1 MAIIIIAFAISMLGL
16 ASGSV
21 FYKMGAERQAD
32 PKSSPALL
40 CFFYFLIATIG
51 YTVAV
56 PISGQSF
63 TPSLSTLLTALGAGI
78 SFAVAAYVYILSL
91 KCGPFTISAVLLN
104 FSNFAPILYCMLFPG
119 DMIGLVTLCGI
130 ILMAISV
137 YVLTSRNK
145 SDGEAQI
152 NKKWIIT
159 ITLTFITN
167 SIISY
172 MIRLQEHFA
181 KKNAVD
187 ESVIFYV
194 YLFGSAAIISLIIF
208 AVTGGF
214 KVKQNACRLLVPS
227 VGLALTI
234 SANVFPQTIL
244 YQRAVPVSV
253 QSPIINGGAILLA
266 ALFGRI
272 FFKDKL
278 SLKAWIAIGLGIVA
292 IVLLSI

>member
-1 MAIIIIAFAISMLGL
+1 MAIVIIAFIISMLGL

-40 CFFYFLIATIG
+40 CFFYFLIAAIG
-51 YTVAV
+51 YVVAGF
-56 PISGQSF
+56 ITNISF
-63 TPSLSTLLTALGAGI
+63 TATLPTLITALIGGVCFSA
-78 SFAVAAYVYILSL
+78 AAYLYILSL
-91 KCGPFTISAVLLN
+91 KSGPFTISAVLLN
-104 FSNFAPILYCMLFPG
+104 FSNFAPILYCLIFPG
-119 DMIGLVTLCGI
+119 DMIGLVTLSGI

-145 SDGEAQI
+145 GEGETGV
-152 NKKWIIT
+152 NKKWILY

-172 MIRLQEHFA
+172 CIRLQEHFA
-181 KKNAVD
+181 VKN

-194 YLFGSAAIISLIIF
+194 ILFGSAAIISLIIF
-208 AVTGGF
+208 LAMGGA
-214 KVKQNACRLLVPS
+214 KIKQNSVRLLPPAI
-227 VGLALTI
+227 GLALTI

-244 YQRAVPVSV
+244 YQHSVPAAV

-278 SLKAWIAIGLGIVA
+278 SLKAWIAIIIGIVA
-292 IVLLSI
+292 IVLLGI

>member
-1 MAIIIIAFAISMLGL
+1 MAIVIAFIISMLGL

-21 FYKMGAERQAD
+21 FYKMGAERQTD

-40 CFFYFLIATIG
+40 CFFYFCIATIG
-51 YTVAV
+51 YAVAV
-56 PISGQSF
+56 PISGQEF
-63 TPSLSTLLTALGAGI
+63 VPSLPTILTALGGGI
-78 SFAVAAYVYILSL
+78 SFSIAAYVYILSL

-104 FSNFAPILYCMLFPG
+104 FSNFAPIVYCMLFPG
-119 DMIGLVTLCGI
+119 DMIGLITLSGI

-145 SDGEAQI
+145 SDAEEGV
-152 NKKWIIT
+152 NKKWIIC
-159 ITLTFITN
+159 IALTFITN

-181 KKNAVD
+181 KKSGAD

-194 YLFGSAAIISLIIF
+194 YLFGSAMLVSLIIF

-214 KVKQNACRLLVPS
+214 AVKQKAHRLLPPS
-227 VGLALTI
+227 LGLALTI

-244 YQRAVPVSV
+244 YQKNVPAAV

-278 SLKAWIAIGLGIVA
+278 SVKAWIAIGLGIVA

>member
-1 MAIIIIAFAISMLGL
+1 MAIIIIAFIISMLGL

-40 CFFYFLIATIG
+40 CFFYFLLAAIG

-63 TPSLSTLLTALGAGI
+63 LPSLPTVTTALVAGVNFSI
-78 SFAVAAYVYILSL
+78 AAYVYILSL

-104 FSNFAPILYCMLFPG
+104 FSNFAPIVYCMLFPG
-119 DMIGLVTLCGI
+119 DMIGLVTLSGV

-145 SDGEAQI
+145 SGTETGI
-152 NKKWIIT
+152 NKKWILC

-181 KKNAVD
+181 KAD
-187 ESVIFYV
+187 ESVVFYV
-194 YLFGSAAIISLIIF
+194 YLFGSAAIVSFIIF

-214 KVKQNACRLLVPS
+214 KVRQNARRLLVPAL
-227 VGLALTI
+227 GLALTI

-244 YQRAVPVSV
+244 YQHAVPVSV

-278 SLKAWIAIGLGIVA
+278 SVKAWIAIGLGIVA